1 MRQVPKSVARRNDV
15 GALYHQDHRPAR
27 RACAMG
33 HAFWND
39 KPLTRRKIDRATFEV
54 DQETSFYD
62 IKEFIEVF
70 VLVPVVF
77 TLNHAKAND
86 RIVHAAERLI
96 VPFVGTR
103 IDKLLHIDDFQRL
116 MQNVQVRLVRK
127 TLDSFFGI
135 NTQNLTTETVE
146 SVVKNYSSPSK

>member
-1 MRQVPKSVARRNDV
+1 
-15 GALYHQDHRPAR
+15 
-27 RACAMG
+27 MG

-77 TLNHAKAND
+77 ALNHAKAND

-127 TLDSFFGI
+127 TAFLEFI
-135 NTQNLTTETVE
+135 RRI
-146 SVVKNYSSPSK
+146 